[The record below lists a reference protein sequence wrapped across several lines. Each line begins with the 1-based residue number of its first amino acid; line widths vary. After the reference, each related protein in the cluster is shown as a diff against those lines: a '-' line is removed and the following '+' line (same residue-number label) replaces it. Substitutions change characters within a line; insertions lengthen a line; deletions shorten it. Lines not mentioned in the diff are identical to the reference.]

1 MTKRQPAATH
11 PRAAPDQ
18 LLSIAIATLASKL
31 NSASIVKKKSPPHLE
46 DAFMRKSLVVDGESG
61 LPEGE
66 GWVTNG
72 RPGTKP
78 NGL

>member
-1 MTKRQPAATH
+1 
-11 PRAAPDQ
+11 
-18 LLSIAIATLASKL
+18 
-31 NSASIVKKKSPPHLE
+31 
-46 DAFMRKSLVVDGESG
+46 MRKSLVVDGESG

>member
-46 DAFMRKSLVVDGESG
+46 DAFMSVGSSPSVAEWRAC
-61 LPEGE
+61 
-66 GWVTNG
+66 
-72 RPGTKP
+72 R
-78 NGL
+78 